1 MKTRTEIRYEGDE
14 AKELVLAATGS
25 PFLILV
31 EDEDGGLLLK
41 RNGIDNQTIVDL
53 IVAMAEHSNQF
64 RDELADYIIEI
75 SKALRDG
82 KKE

>member
-1 MKTRTEIRYEGDE
+1 MKTYTEIRYEGDE
-14 AKELVLAATGS
+14 AKELVLAATGR

-31 EDEDGGLLLK
+31 EDEDDGLLLK
-41 RNGIDNQTIVDL
+41 RNGIDNQTIVDM

>member
-1 MKTRTEIRYEGDE
+1 MKTHTEIRYEGDE
-14 AKELVLAATGS
+14 AKELVLAATGR

>member
-14 AKELVLAATGS
+14 AKELVLAATGR

-64 RDELADYIIEI
+64 RDELADYIIEL

>member
-1 MKTRTEIRYEGDE
+1 MKTYTEIRYEGDE
-14 AKELVLAATGS
+14 AKELVLAATGR

-64 RDELADYIIEI
+64 RDELANYIIEI

>member
-1 MKTRTEIRYEGDE
+1 MKTYTEIRYEGDE
-14 AKELVLAATGS
+14 AKELVLAATGR

>member
-1 MKTRTEIRYEGDE
+1 MKTYKEIRYEGDE
-14 AKELVLAATGS
+14 AKELVLAATGR

-53 IVAMAEHSNQF
+53 IVAMAEHSHEF
-64 RDELADYIIEI
+64 RDELADYIIEL
-75 SKALRDG
+75 SKALKDG
-82 KKE
+82 KKK

>member
-1 MKTRTEIRYEGDE
+1 MKTYKEIRYEGDE
-14 AKELVLAATGS
+14 AKELVLAATGR

-64 RDELADYIIEI
+64 RDELADYIIELT
-75 SKALRDG
+75 KALRDG